1 MDDHVLPPKSIA
13 KTQIQK
19 KNKALGYETRFLL
32 LGHSQ
37 LMIARDP
44 EFTNIV
50 NILPLEGGYV
60 MVKKPRDFGGLVL
73 STHQRDYVLKFDSPD
88 DLVLW
93 YHKLQQVV
101 SKELQVD
108 PYAVRK
114 REQDEKVSNLNL
126 YTQYK
131 KIVVDIEDKL
141 GELKKFGNAKRK
153 FEKEHM
159 ADEDL
164 VEYIDSVNEQSTL
177 PQLVNQ
183 VMQILVP
190 TTDKNATQDQSRATK
205 SHL

>member
-60 MVKKPRDFGGLVL
+60 MVKKPRDFGGLIL

-93 YHKLQQVV
+93 YHKLQ
-101 SKELQVD
+101 
-108 PYAVRK
+108 
-114 REQDEKVSNLNL
+114 
-126 YTQYK
+126 
-131 KIVVDIEDKL
+131 
-141 GELKKFGNAKRK
+141 
-153 FEKEHM
+153 
-159 ADEDL
+159 
-164 VEYIDSVNEQSTL
+164 
-177 PQLVNQ
+177 
-183 VMQILVP
+183 
-190 TTDKNATQDQSRATK
+190 
-205 SHL
+205 

>member
-1 MDDHVLPPKSIA
+1 MLTYNRLVMDDHVLPPKSLA
-13 KTQIQK
+13 KSQIQK

-60 MVKKPRDFGGLVL
+60 MVKKPRDFGGLIL

-101 SKELQVD
+101 SKEL
-108 PYAVRK
+108 
-114 REQDEKVSNLNL
+114 
-126 YTQYK
+126 
-131 KIVVDIEDKL
+131 
-141 GELKKFGNAKRK
+141 
-153 FEKEHM
+153 
-159 ADEDL
+159 
-164 VEYIDSVNEQSTL
+164 
-177 PQLVNQ
+177 
-183 VMQILVP
+183 
-190 TTDKNATQDQSRATK
+190 
-205 SHL
+205 